1 MQKPPCHHH
10 VLTAPTATSPC
21 PGHAAFPAPTVAS
34 AFPKNCVPAAAG
46 GGRGDPAARGA
57 GYPSCQHSI
66 SGSPGQAVPD
76 GLVSPQECHHAECR
90 QLSRSGPLSLCELCD
105 GRLHGAM
112 HFDGHIRFDLPPQ
125 GEPDGA
131 VAPLLPRLRGRG
143 AVQGWDPM
151 ECTYGPVKLRD
162 GSGMQ
167 WEPARGWGS
176 CHSPA
181 RCPFAGSILA
191 RNMSTR
197 SCPSRTSPASDVEE
211 EEECPAE
218 SRG

>member
-1 MQKPPCHHH
+1 MCQLQLGMERGPCC
-10 VLTAPTATSPC
+10 SWC
-21 PGHAAFPAPTVAS
+21 W
-34 AFPKNCVPAAAG
+34 
-46 GGRGDPAARGA
+46 
-57 GYPSCQHSI
+57 PSLLSTCA
-66 SGSPGQAVPD
+66 GQALPD

-112 HFDGHIRFDLPPQ
+112 HFDGHIRFDLSPQ
-125 GEPDGA
+125 GEPGTELRHRSSRGCAAELRHRDGSDGIC
-131 VAPLLPRLRGRG
+131 LGL
-143 AVQGWDPM
+143 VQ
-151 ECTYGPVKLRD
+151 LRD

-181 RCPFAGSILA
+181 RCPFAGSVLA

-197 SCPSRTSPASDVEE
+197 SCPPRTSPASDVEE
-211 EEECPAE
+211 EEEGPAE